1 MAVYDDILGTKPRP
15 AQRQSPIPSLSPDI
29 PGANPSTQSGQQT
42 TENGQPS
49 TRDQRPSN
57 LDRGANKVNTPTTQN
72 SQPTTQNSTSA
83 IETIVSENPRRLNY
97 AQLYEVLNAANRPET
112 PEQQAAREKK
122 EKRQALFSAIGDG
135 ISALS
140 NLYFTT
146 RYAPDSFTPSRAM
159 SPTTRAR
166 WDRLRAEREAN
177 RRQYVDGYLR
187 ALQLDDADYRYE
199 RSWQHQMQREKLADD
214 RAAAAEKRAQR
225 QAELDEQLAEGKIAK
240 AQYEALVAESNAKYA
255 DDINRLKKDK
265 IKSEI
270 SRNKA
275 AAGASNAAAN
285 ASNKKAELYA
295 NGGKTL
301 QYRAW
306 DKNGKE
312 KWFPDKDAAEMFAQ
326 QEGTYYVQKTEVK
339 ENISKTEKEAGI
351 PKTTNSTKTTIKEG
365 NGFPVPYRPPY
376 RNPDAVVDDEFSQYE
391 VKGDDQDDDFSQYER

>member
-214 RAAAAEKRAQR
+214 RADAAEKRAER
-225 QAELDEQLAEGKIAK
+225 QAYLDDLLAQGKIAEAEYK
-240 AQYEALVAESNAKYA
+240 AKVAKSNAKYA
-255 DDINRLKKDK
+255 DDLNKLKKDK
-265 IKSEI
+265 LKSEI
-270 SRNKA
+270 GRN
-275 AAGASNAAAN
+275 NAAAN
-285 ASNKKAELYA
+285 ASNQKTKYYA
-295 NGGKTL
+295 DGGKPRV
-301 QYRAW
+301 YRAW
-306 DKNGKE
+306 DKNGKVN
-312 KWFPDKDAAEMFAQ
+312 WFPDKDSADRFAQ
-326 QEGTYYVQKTEVK
+326 QEGTFYVEKTEIK
-339 ENISKTEKEAGI
+339 ESVSKTEKKGSI
-351 PKTTNSTKTTIKEG
+351 PQTSTTSKTTVKDGIG
-365 NGFPVPYRPPY
+365 YPVPFRPPY
-376 RNPDAVVDDEFSQYE
+376 RDPNNSADDEFSQYE

>member
-214 RAAAAEKRAQR
+214 RADAAEKRAAAL
-225 QAELDEQLAEGKIAK
+225 AELNRKLKNHEIDAAAADAAK
-240 AQYEALVAESNAKYA
+240 KEIEAAFAPEYQKSRI
-255 DDINRLKKDK
+255 DRNR
-265 IKSEI
+265 
-270 SRNKA
+270 A
-275 AAGASNAAAN
+275 AAGASKAAGA
-285 ASNKKAELYA
+285 ASYARAKAE
-295 NGGKTL
+295 GRKDVKEF
-301 QYRAW
+301 RAW
-306 DKNGKE
+306 DKDGKQH
-312 KWFPDKDAAEMFAQ
+312 WFHTKEAAEEFAR
-326 QEGTYYVQKTEVK
+326 QEDTFRVERATVNE
-339 ENISKTEKEAGI
+339 SLTKTEKDPFGN
-351 PKTTNSTKTTIKEG
+351 PKTTTTDKTTEKDG
-365 NGFPVPYRPPY
+365 AGYPVPFRPPY
-376 RNPDAVVDDEFSQYE
+376 RNPNDNHNE
-391 VKGDDQDDDFSQYER
+391 VKSSGVNWITDDGNDDKKETGINWIN

>member
-57 LDRGANKVNTPTTQN
+57 LDRGANKVSTPTTQN

-214 RAAAAEKRAQR
+214 RAAAAEKRAER
-225 QAELDEQLAEGKIAK
+225 QAYLDDLLAQGKIAEAEYK
-240 AQYEALVAESNAKYA
+240 AKVAKSNAKYA
-255 DDINRLKKDK
+255 DDLNKLKKDK
-265 IKSEI
+265 LKSEI
-270 SRNKA
+270 GRN
-275 AAGASNAAAN
+275 NAAAN
-285 ASNKKAELYA
+285 ASNQKTKYYA
-295 NGGKTL
+295 DGGKPRV
-301 QYRAW
+301 YRAW
-306 DKNGKE
+306 DKNGKVN
-312 KWFPDKDAAEMFAQ
+312 WFPDKDSADRFAQ
-326 QEGTYYVQKTEVK
+326 QEGTFYVEKTEIK
-339 ENISKTEKEAGI
+339 ESVSKTEKKGSI
-351 PKTTNSTKTTIKEG
+351 PQTSTTSKTTVKDGIG
-365 NGFPVPYRPPY
+365 YPVPFRPPY
-376 RNPDAVVDDEFSQYE
+376 RDPNNSADDEFSQYE